1 MSVLLSE
8 KLVKIVI
15 PKRES
20 ATHASKILSKLS
32 SKFVD
37 VDFVAK
43 IEYSLNN
50 RKNLNTIDPLYRNL
64 KHSSNYNTTNI
75 RFLIL
80 SSYAIYH
87 TRKQSR
93 NII

>member
-20 ATHASKILSKLS
+20 ATHTSKILSKLS

-43 IEYSLNN
+43 IKYSLNN
-50 RKNLNTIDPLYRNL
+50 RKNLNTNFQ
-64 KHSSNYNTTNI
+64 HSSNYNTTNI